1 MNFTSIRKIFYFASL
16 AIFLTSCNK
25 DYFTVGSELFNGEF
39 EDLNSIV
46 FPVFSYQES
55 TVKVATNNLPNVHL
69 GKYNDDYYGALESS
83 FVSQLDISYL
93 PIFGDFSQ
101 QQEQEGSEIDIRVIN
116 EEEVLYAVYLD
127 IPFFNNRNDSDTDGV
142 IDLYDV
148 DPNNSSSDSDL
159 DGISDID
166 ELRAELNPLSN
177 DSDGDGI
184 LDIDD
189 DDNSGYDSQRRVYE
203 IDSIYGNRNASFD
216 LKVYE
221 LTYYLHHLDIENN
234 FEYNAQYFSDQD
246 FYANGFSGQVLHD
259 ENINLNFEEVPILYY
274 QDDPETT
281 VIETDQVEYY
291 ESPRIRV
298 PLNVEFF
305 QRRLMNFEGLDQL
318 KNADNFNHHLRGL
331 IVKADNFSDDL
342 YMLLD
347 ISNAQ
352 VVLEY
357 NYNWYNSKGTENT
370 DDDVIERRKKSN
382 AMPFGGVYVNHY
394 SYQDPN
400 EKVQQVISSSEEGT
414 PSNRIFLQ
422 GPRLTSRIKL
432 FTENEFDLPNVIH
445 ELASQDVIINEANLV
460 LNIDKSAHDVSHDLL
475 PNRLYLYSY
484 NNGATI
490 EDYNKD
496 FTIDYNLASVNAN
509 KYVFGGMLEYDS
521 DNKPDR
527 YKFNITNHVNNIIN
541 KDSLN
546 IDLGLV
552 VNSNIEDIT
561 LRRAFTNPQNNK
573 TLIPTSVIV
582 SPYSVVLYGS
592 HPNDSISFYKRL
604 SLEVLYT
611 KY

>member
-1 MNFTSIRKIFYFASL
+1 MNFTFIRKIFYFASL

-116 EEEVLYAVYLD
+116 EEEVLSAVYLD
-127 IPFFNNRNDSDTDGV
+127 IPFFNNRNDSDSDGV

-184 LDIDD
+184 LDPDD

-259 ENINLNFEEVPILYY
+259 DNINLNLEEVPILYY

-281 VIETDQVEYY
+281 VIETGQVEYY

-357 NYNWYNSKGTENT
+357 NYNWYNSKGTVTT

-432 FTENEFDLPNVIH
+432 FAENEFDLPNVIH

-460 LNIDKSAHDVSHDLL
+460 LNIDKSAHDLSHDLL

-484 NNGATI
+484 NNGATL

-496 FTIDYNLASVNAN
+496 FTIDYNLGSVNAN

-521 DNKPDR
+521 NNKPDR

-573 TLIPTSVIV
+573 TLIPTSVIY

-604 SLEVLYT
+604 SLEILYT

>member
-1 MNFTSIRKIFYFASL
+1 MNFTFIRKIFYFALL

-259 ENINLNFEEVPILYY
+259 DNINLNLEEVPVLYY

-281 VIETDQVEYY
+281 VMETDQVEYY

-357 NYNWYNSKGTENT
+357 NYNWYNSKGTVTT

-432 FTENEFDLPNVIH
+432 FAENEFDLPNVIH

-460 LNIDKSAHDVSHDLL
+460 LNIDKSAHDLSHDLL

-496 FTIDYNLASVNAN
+496 FTIDYNLGSVNAN

-573 TLIPTSVIV
+573 RLIPTSVIV

-604 SLEVLYT
+604 SLEILYT

>member
-25 DYFTVGSELFNGEF
+25 EYFTVGSELYNDEF

-55 TVKVATNNLPNVHL
+55 TAKVATNNLPNVHL

-184 LDIDD
+184 LDPDD

-246 FYANGFSGQVLHD
+246 FYANGFSGQVLYD
-259 ENINLNFEEVPILYY
+259 DNINLNLEEVPVLYY

-281 VIETDQVEYY
+281 VIETGQVEYY

-357 NYNWYNSKGTENT
+357 NYNWYNSKGTVTT

-460 LNIDKSAHDVSHDLL
+460 LNIDKSAHDLSHDLL

-604 SLEVLYT
+604 SLEILYT

>member
-1 MNFTSIRKIFYFASL
+1 MNFTFIRKIFYFALL
-16 AIFLTSCNK
+16 AILLTSCNK

-83 FVSQLDISYL
+83 FVSQFNISYL

-116 EEEVLYAVYLD
+116 EEEVLSAVYLD

-142 IDLYDV
+142 IDLYDI
-148 DPNNSSSDSDL
+148 DPNDSSSDSDL

-184 LDIDD
+184 LDPDD
-189 DDNSGYDSQRRVYE
+189 IDNSGYDSQRRVYE

-221 LTYYLHHLDIENN
+221 LTYYLNHLDVENN
-234 FEYNAQYFSDQD
+234 FEYNAEYFSDQD

-259 ENINLNFEEVPILYY
+259 DNINLNLEEVPTLYY

-281 VIETDQVEYY
+281 VIETGQVEYY

-318 KNADNFNHHLRGL
+318 KNADNFNHHLRGI
-331 IVKADNFSDDL
+331 IVKSDNFSDDL

-352 VVLEY
+352 IVLEY
-357 NYNWYNSKGTENT
+357 NYNFYNSKGTET
-370 DDDVIERRKKSN
+370 LDDDVIERRKKSN
-382 AMPFGGVYVNHY
+382 SMPFGGVYINHY

-400 EKVQQVISSSEEGT
+400 EEVQQVISSSSEGM

-422 GPRLTSRIKL
+422 GSRLTSKIKL
-432 FTENEFDLPNVIH
+432 FAENEFDLPNVIH

-460 LNIDKSAHDVSHDLL
+460 LNIDKSAHDLSHDLL

-484 NNGATI
+484 NNGATL

-496 FTIDYNLASVNAN
+496 FTIDYNLGSVNAN
-509 KYVFGGMLEYDS
+509 KYIFGGMLEYDS
-521 DNKPDR
+521 NNKPDR

-561 LRRAFTNPQNNK
+561 LRRAFTNPQNKK
-573 TLIPTSVIV
+573 TLIPTSVIY

-604 SLEVLYT
+604 SLEILYT

>member
-25 DYFTVGSELFNGEF
+25 EYFIVGSELYNGEF

-55 TVKVATNNLPNVHL
+55 TAKVATNNLPNVHL

-83 FVSQLDISYL
+83 FVSQLDVSYL
-93 PIFGDFSQ
+93 SIFGDFSQ

-127 IPFFNNRNDSDTDGV
+127 IPFFNNRNDKDTDGV

-184 LDIDD
+184 LDPDD
-189 DDNSGYDSQRRVYE
+189 DDNSGYDSQRKVYE

-221 LTYYLHHLDIENN
+221 LTYYLNHFDIENN
-234 FEYNAQYFSDQD
+234 FESYAQYFSDQD

-259 ENINLNFEEVPILYY
+259 DNINLNFEEVPILYY

-281 VIETDQVEYY
+281 VMETDQVEYY

-318 KNADNFNHHLRGL
+318 KNVDNFNHHLRGV

-357 NYNWYNSKGTENT
+357 NYNWYNSQGTVNT

-382 AMPFGGVYVNHY
+382 AIPLGGVSVNHY

-400 EKVQQVISSSEEGT
+400 EEVQQVISSSEEGT

-422 GPRLTSRIKL
+422 GPRLTSKIKL
-432 FTENEFDLPNVIH
+432 FTENEFDLPNVIY

-460 LNIDKSAHDVSHDLL
+460 FNIDKSAHDLSHDLL

-496 FTIDYNLASVNAN
+496 FTIDYNLGSVNAN

-521 DNKPDR
+521 NNKPDR

-573 TLIPTSVIV
+573 RLIPTSVIV

>member
-25 DYFTVGSELFNGEF
+25 EYFIVGSELYNGEF

-55 TVKVATNNLPNVHL
+55 TAKVATNNLPNVHL

-127 IPFFNNRNDSDTDGV
+127 IPFFNNRNDKDSDGV

-184 LDIDD
+184 LDPDD

-246 FYANGFSGQVLHD
+246 FYANGFSGQVLYD
-259 ENINLNFEEVPILYY
+259 DNINLNLEEVPVLYY

-281 VIETDQVEYY
+281 VIETDQIEYY

-357 NYNWYNSKGTENT
+357 NYNWYNSKGTVTT

-432 FTENEFDLPNVIH
+432 FAENEFDLPNVIH

-460 LNIDKSAHDVSHDLL
+460 LNIDKSAHDLSHDLL

-521 DNKPDR
+521 NNKPDR

-573 TLIPTSVIV
+573 RLIPTSVIV

>member
-1 MNFTSIRKIFYFASL
+1 MNFTFIRKIFYFASL

-127 IPFFNNRNDSDTDGV
+127 IPFFNNRNDSDSDGV

-184 LDIDD
+184 LDPDD

-246 FYANGFSGQVLHD
+246 FYANGFSGQVLYD
-259 ENINLNFEEVPILYY
+259 DNINLNLEEVPVLYY

-281 VIETDQVEYY
+281 VIETDQIEYY

-357 NYNWYNSKGTENT
+357 NYNWYNSKGTVTT

-394 SYQDPN
+394 SYQDHN
-400 EKVQQVISSSEEGT
+400 EEVQQVISSSSEGT

-422 GPRLTSRIKL
+422 GPRLTSKIKL
-432 FTENEFDLPNVIH
+432 FAENEFDLPNVIH

-460 LNIDKSAHDVSHDLL
+460 LNIDKSAHDLSHDLL

-484 NNGATI
+484 NNGATL

-496 FTIDYNLASVNAN
+496 FTIDYNLGSVNAN

-521 DNKPDR
+521 NNKPDR

-573 TLIPTSVIV
+573 MLIPTSVIV

-604 SLEVLYT
+604 SLEILYT

>member
-1 MNFTSIRKIFYFASL
+1 MNFTFIRKIFYFALL

-83 FVSQLDISYL
+83 FVSQFNISYL

-116 EEEVLYAVYLD
+116 EEEVLSAVYLD

-142 IDLYDV
+142 IDLYDI
-148 DPNNSSSDSDL
+148 DPNNSDSDSDS

-184 LDIDD
+184 LDPDD
-189 DDNSGYDSQRRVYE
+189 IDNSGYDSQRRVYE

-221 LTYYLHHLDIENN
+221 LTYYLNHLDVENN
-234 FEYNAQYFSDQD
+234 FEYNAEYFSDQD

-259 ENINLNFEEVPILYY
+259 DNINLNLEEVPTLYY

-281 VIETDQVEYY
+281 VIETGQVEYY

-318 KNADNFNHHLRGL
+318 KNADNFNHHLRGI
-331 IVKADNFSDDL
+331 IVKSDNFSDDL

-352 VVLEY
+352 IVLEY
-357 NYNWYNSKGTENT
+357 NYNFYNSKGTET
-370 DDDVIERRKKSN
+370 LDDDVIERRKKSN
-382 AMPFGGVYVNHY
+382 SMPFGGVYVNHY

-400 EKVQQVISSSEEGT
+400 EEVQQVISSSSEGM

-422 GPRLTSRIKL
+422 GSRLTSKIKL
-432 FTENEFDLPNVIH
+432 FAENEFDLPNVIH
-445 ELASQDVIINEANLV
+445 ELSSQDVIINEANLV
-460 LNIDKSAHDVSHDLL
+460 LNIDKSAHDLSHDLL

-484 NNGATI
+484 NNGATL

-496 FTIDYNLASVNAN
+496 FTIDYNLGSVNAS
-509 KYVFGGMLEYDS
+509 KYIFGGMLEYDS
-521 DNKPDR
+521 NNKPDR

-561 LRRAFTNPQNNK
+561 LRRAFTNPQNKK
-573 TLIPTSVIV
+573 TLIPTSVIY

-604 SLEVLYT
+604 SLEILYT

>member
-1 MNFTSIRKIFYFASL
+1 MNFTFIRKIFYFALL

-83 FVSQLDISYL
+83 FVSQFNISYL

-116 EEEVLYAVYLD
+116 EEEVLSAVYLD

-142 IDLYDV
+142 IDLYDI
-148 DPNNSSSDSDL
+148 DPNNSNSDSDS

-184 LDIDD
+184 LDPDD
-189 DDNSGYDSQRRVYE
+189 IDNSGYDSQRRVYE

-221 LTYYLHHLDIENN
+221 LTYYLNHLDVENN
-234 FEYNAQYFSDQD
+234 FEYNAEYFSDQD

-259 ENINLNFEEVPILYY
+259 DNINLNLEEVPTLYY

-281 VIETDQVEYY
+281 VIETGQVEYY

-318 KNADNFNHHLRGL
+318 KNADNFNHHLRGI
-331 IVKADNFSDDL
+331 IVKSDNFSDDL

-352 VVLEY
+352 IVLEY
-357 NYNWYNSKGTENT
+357 NYNFYNSKGTT
-370 DDDVIERRKKSN
+370 TLDDDVIERRKKSN
-382 AMPFGGVYVNHY
+382 SMPFGGVYVNHY

-400 EKVQQVISSSEEGT
+400 EEVQQVISSSSEGT

-422 GPRLTSRIKL
+422 GSRLTSKIKL
-432 FTENEFDLPNVIH
+432 FAENEFDLPNVIH

-460 LNIDKSAHDVSHDLL
+460 LNIDKSAHDLSHDLL

-484 NNGATI
+484 NNGATL

-496 FTIDYNLASVNAN
+496 FTIDYNLGSVNAS
-509 KYVFGGMLEYDS
+509 KYIFGGMLEYDS
-521 DNKPDR
+521 NNKPDR

-561 LRRAFTNPQNNK
+561 LRRAFTNPQNKK
-573 TLIPTSVIV
+573 TLIPTSVIY

-604 SLEVLYT
+604 SLEILYT

>member
-1 MNFTSIRKIFYFASL
+1 MNFTFIRKIFYFALL

-83 FVSQLDISYL
+83 FVSQFNISYL

-116 EEEVLYAVYLD
+116 EEEVLSAVYLD

-142 IDLYDV
+142 IDLYDI
-148 DPNNSSSDSDL
+148 DPNNSDSDSDS

-184 LDIDD
+184 LDPDD
-189 DDNSGYDSQRRVYE
+189 IDNSGYDSQRRVYE

-221 LTYYLHHLDIENN
+221 LTYYLNHLDVENN
-234 FEYNAQYFSDQD
+234 FEYNAEYFSDQD

-259 ENINLNFEEVPILYY
+259 DNINLNLEEVPTLYY

-281 VIETDQVEYY
+281 VIETGQVEYY

-318 KNADNFNHHLRGL
+318 KNADNFNHHLRGI
-331 IVKADNFSDDL
+331 IVKSDNFSDDL

-352 VVLEY
+352 IVLEY
-357 NYNWYNSKGTENT
+357 NYNFYNSKGTET
-370 DDDVIERRKKSN
+370 LDDDVIERRKKSN
-382 AMPFGGVYVNHY
+382 SMPFGGVYINHY

-400 EKVQQVISSSEEGT
+400 EEVQQVISSSSEGM

-422 GPRLTSRIKL
+422 GSRLTSKIKL
-432 FTENEFDLPNVIH
+432 FAENEFDLPNVIH

-460 LNIDKSAHDVSHDLL
+460 LNIDKSAHDLSHDLL

-484 NNGATI
+484 NNGATL

-496 FTIDYNLASVNAN
+496 FTIDYNLGSVNAN
-509 KYVFGGMLEYDS
+509 KYIFGGMLEYDS
-521 DNKPDR
+521 NNKPDR

-561 LRRAFTNPQNNK
+561 LRRAFTNPQNKK
-573 TLIPTSVIV
+573 TLIPTSVIY

-604 SLEVLYT
+604 SLEILYT

>member
-1 MNFTSIRKIFYFASL
+1 MNFTFIRKIFYFALL

-83 FVSQLDISYL
+83 FVSQFNISYL

-116 EEEVLYAVYLD
+116 EEEVLSAVYLD

-142 IDLYDV
+142 IDLYDI
-148 DPNNSSSDSDL
+148 DPNNSDSDSDS

-184 LDIDD
+184 LDPDD
-189 DDNSGYDSQRRVYE
+189 IDNSGYDSQRRVYE

-221 LTYYLHHLDIENN
+221 LTYYLNHLDVENN
-234 FEYNAQYFSDQD
+234 FEYNAEYFSDQD

-259 ENINLNFEEVPILYY
+259 DNINLNLEEVPTLYY

-281 VIETDQVEYY
+281 VIETGQVEYY

-318 KNADNFNHHLRGL
+318 KNADNFNHHLRGI
-331 IVKADNFSDDL
+331 IVKSDNFSDDL

-352 VVLEY
+352 IVLEY
-357 NYNWYNSKGTENT
+357 NYNFYNSKGTET
-370 DDDVIERRKKSN
+370 LDDDVIERRKKSN
-382 AMPFGGVYVNHY
+382 SMPFGGVYVNHY

-400 EKVQQVISSSEEGT
+400 EEVQQVISSSSEGM

-422 GPRLTSRIKL
+422 GSRLTSKIKL
-432 FTENEFDLPNVIH
+432 FAENEFDLPNVIH

-460 LNIDKSAHDVSHDLL
+460 LNIDKSAHDLSHDLL

-484 NNGATI
+484 NNGATL

-496 FTIDYNLASVNAN
+496 FTIDYNLGSVNAS
-509 KYVFGGMLEYDS
+509 KYIFGGMLEYDS
-521 DNKPDR
+521 NNKPDR

-561 LRRAFTNPQNNK
+561 LRRAFTNPQNKK
-573 TLIPTSVIV
+573 TLIPTSVIY

-604 SLEVLYT
+604 SLEILYT

>member
-1 MNFTSIRKIFYFASL
+1 MNFTFIRKIFYFALL

-83 FVSQLDISYL
+83 FVSQFNISYL

-116 EEEVLYAVYLD
+116 EEEVLSAVYLD

-142 IDLYDV
+142 IDLYDI
-148 DPNNSSSDSDL
+148 DPNNSDSDSDS

-184 LDIDD
+184 LDPDD
-189 DDNSGYDSQRRVYE
+189 IDNSGYDSQRRVYE

-221 LTYYLHHLDIENN
+221 LTYYLNHLDVENN
-234 FEYNAQYFSDQD
+234 FEYNAEYFSDQD

-259 ENINLNFEEVPILYY
+259 DNINLNLEEVPTLYY

-281 VIETDQVEYY
+281 VIETGQVEYY

-318 KNADNFNHHLRGL
+318 KNADNFNHHLRGI
-331 IVKADNFSDDL
+331 IVKSDNFSDDL

-352 VVLEY
+352 IVLEY
-357 NYNWYNSKGTENT
+357 NYNFYNSKGTT
-370 DDDVIERRKKSN
+370 TLDDDVIERRKKSN
-382 AMPFGGVYVNHY
+382 SMPFGGVYVNHY

-400 EKVQQVISSSEEGT
+400 EEVQQVISSSSEGT

-422 GPRLTSRIKL
+422 GSRLTSKIKL
-432 FTENEFDLPNVIH
+432 FAENEFDLPNVIH

-460 LNIDKSAHDVSHDLL
+460 LNIDKSAHDLSHDLL

-484 NNGATI
+484 NNGATL

-496 FTIDYNLASVNAN
+496 FTIDYNLGSVNAS
-509 KYVFGGMLEYDS
+509 KYIFGGMLEYDS
-521 DNKPDR
+521 NNKPDR

-561 LRRAFTNPQNNK
+561 LRRAFTNPQNKK
-573 TLIPTSVIV
+573 TLIPTSVIY

-604 SLEVLYT
+604 SLEILYT

>member
-1 MNFTSIRKIFYFASL
+1 MNFTSIRKVFCFTLL

-25 DYFTVGSELFNGEF
+25 EYFTVGSELYSGEF

-55 TVKVATNNLPNVHL
+55 TAKVATNNLPNVHL
-69 GKYNDDYYGALESS
+69 GKYNDDYYGSLESS

-148 DPNNSSSDSDL
+148 DPNNSSSDSDG

-189 DDNSGYDSQRRVYE
+189 DDNSGYDSQRKVYE
-203 IDSIYGNRNASFD
+203 IDSIYGNRNTSFD

-221 LTYYLHHLDIENN
+221 LTYYLNNFDIENN
-234 FEYNAQYFSDQD
+234 FESYAQYFSDQD

-259 ENINLNFEEVPILYY
+259 DNINLNFEEVPILYY

-305 QRRLMNFEGLDQL
+305 QRRLMKFEGLDQL
-318 KNADNFNHHLRGL
+318 KNPDNFNHHLRGI
-331 IVKADNFSDDL
+331 IVKADNLSDDL

-382 AMPFGGVYVNHY
+382 AMPLGGISVNHY

-400 EKVQQVISSSEEGT
+400 EEVQQVISSSAEGT

-422 GPRLTSRIKL
+422 GSRLTSRIKL
-432 FTENEFDLPNVIH
+432 FAENEFDLPNVIH
-445 ELASQDVIINEANLV
+445 ELASQDIIINEANLV
-460 LNIDKSAHDVSHDLL
+460 FNIDKSAHDLPHDLL

-496 FTIDYNLASVNAN
+496 FTIDYNMASVNAN

-521 DNKPDR
+521 NNKPDR

>member
-1 MNFTSIRKIFYFASL
+1 MNFTFIRKIFYFASL

-69 GKYNDDYYGALESS
+69 GKYNDDYYGVLESS
-83 FVSQLDISYL
+83 FVSQFDISYL

-116 EEEVLYAVYLD
+116 EEEVLSAVYLD
-127 IPFFNNRNDSDTDGV
+127 IPFFNNRNDSDSDGV

-184 LDIDD
+184 LDPDD

-221 LTYYLHHLDIENN
+221 LTYYLHHLDVENN

-259 ENINLNFEEVPILYY
+259 DNINLNLEEVPILYY

-281 VIETDQVEYY
+281 VIETGQVEYY

-357 NYNWYNSKGTENT
+357 NYNFYNSKGTATT

-382 AMPFGGVYVNHY
+382 SMPLGGVYVNHY

-400 EKVQQVISSSEEGT
+400 EEVQQVISSSSEGT

-422 GPRLTSRIKL
+422 GPRLTSKIKL
-432 FTENEFDLPNVIH
+432 FAENEFDLPNVIY

-460 LNIDKSAHDVSHDLL
+460 LNIDKSAHDLSHELL

-484 NNGATI
+484 NNGATL

-496 FTIDYNLASVNAN
+496 FTIDYNLGSVNAN

-521 DNKPDR
+521 NNKPDR

-604 SLEVLYT
+604 SLEILYT

>member
-1 MNFTSIRKIFYFASL
+1 MNFTFIKKIFYFASL

-127 IPFFNNRNDSDTDGV
+127 IPFFNNRNDSDSDGV

-184 LDIDD
+184 LDPDD

-221 LTYYLHHLDIENN
+221 LTYYLHQLDVENN
-234 FEYNAQYFSDQD
+234 FEYNAEYFSDQD

-259 ENINLNFEEVPILYY
+259 DNINLNLEEVPILYY

-281 VIETDQVEYY
+281 VIETGQVEYY

-357 NYNWYNSKGTENT
+357 NYNFYNSKGTATT

-382 AMPFGGVYVNHY
+382 SMPLGGVYVNHY

-400 EKVQQVISSSEEGT
+400 EEVQQVISSSSEGT

-422 GPRLTSRIKL
+422 GPRLTSKIKL
-432 FTENEFDLPNVIH
+432 FAENEFDLPNVIY

-460 LNIDKSAHDVSHDLL
+460 LNIDKSAHDLSHELL

-484 NNGATI
+484 NNGATL

-496 FTIDYNLASVNAN
+496 FTIDYNLGSVNAN

-521 DNKPDR
+521 NNKPDR

-604 SLEVLYT
+604 SLEILYT

>member
-1 MNFTSIRKIFYFASL
+1 MNFTFIRKIFYFALL

-83 FVSQLDISYL
+83 FVSQFNISYL

-116 EEEVLYAVYLD
+116 EEEVLSAVYLD

-142 IDLYDV
+142 IDLYDI
-148 DPNNSSSDSDL
+148 DPNNSDSDSDS

-184 LDIDD
+184 LDPDD
-189 DDNSGYDSQRRVYE
+189 IDNSGYDSQRRVYE

-221 LTYYLHHLDIENN
+221 LTYYLNHLDVENN
-234 FEYNAQYFSDQD
+234 FEYNAEYFSDQD

-259 ENINLNFEEVPILYY
+259 DNINLNLEEVPTLYY

-281 VIETDQVEYY
+281 VIETGQVEYY

-318 KNADNFNHHLRGL
+318 KNADNFNHHLRGI
-331 IVKADNFSDDL
+331 IVKSDNFSDDL

-352 VVLEY
+352 IVLEY
-357 NYNWYNSKGTENT
+357 NYNFYNSKGTET
-370 DDDVIERRKKSN
+370 LDDDVIERRKKSN
-382 AMPFGGVYVNHY
+382 SMPFGGVYVNHY

-400 EKVQQVISSSEEGT
+400 EEVQQVISSSSEGT

-422 GPRLTSRIKL
+422 GSRLTSKIKL
-432 FTENEFDLPNVIH
+432 FAENEFDLPNVIH

-460 LNIDKSAHDVSHDLL
+460 LNIDKSAHDLSHDLL

-484 NNGATI
+484 NNGATL

-496 FTIDYNLASVNAN
+496 FTIDYNLGSVNAN
-509 KYVFGGMLEYDS
+509 KYIFGGMLEYDS
-521 DNKPDR
+521 NNKPDR

-561 LRRAFTNPQNNK
+561 LRRAFTNPQNKK
-573 TLIPTSVIV
+573 TLIPTSVIY

-604 SLEVLYT
+604 SLEILYT

>member
-1 MNFTSIRKIFYFASL
+1 MNFTFIRKIFYFALL

-25 DYFTVGSELFNGEF
+25 DYFTVGSELYNGEF

-55 TVKVATNNLPNVHL
+55 TSKVATNNLPHVHL

-184 LDIDD
+184 LDPDD

-246 FYANGFSGQVLHD
+246 FYANGFSGQVLYD
-259 ENINLNFEEVPILYY
+259 DNINLNLEEVPVLYY

-281 VIETDQVEYY
+281 VIETDQIEYY

-357 NYNWYNSKGTENT
+357 NYNWYNSKGTVTT

-432 FTENEFDLPNVIH
+432 FAENEFDLPNVIH

-460 LNIDKSAHDVSHDLL
+460 LNIDKSAHDLSHDLL

-604 SLEVLYT
+604 SLEILYT

>member
-1 MNFTSIRKIFYFASL
+1 MNFTFIRKIFYFALL

-83 FVSQLDISYL
+83 FVSQFNISYL

-116 EEEVLYAVYLD
+116 EEEVLSAVYLD

-142 IDLYDV
+142 IDLYDI
-148 DPNNSSSDSDL
+148 DPNNSDSDSDS

-184 LDIDD
+184 LDPDD
-189 DDNSGYDSQRRVYE
+189 IDNSGYDSQRRVYE

-221 LTYYLHHLDIENN
+221 LTYYLNHLDVENN
-234 FEYNAQYFSDQD
+234 FEYNAEYFSDQD

-259 ENINLNFEEVPILYY
+259 DNINLNLEEVPTLYY

-281 VIETDQVEYY
+281 VIETGQVEYY

-318 KNADNFNHHLRGL
+318 KNADNFNHHLRGI
-331 IVKADNFSDDL
+331 IVKSDNFSDDL

-352 VVLEY
+352 IVLEY
-357 NYNWYNSKGTENT
+357 NYNFYNSKGTT
-370 DDDVIERRKKSN
+370 TLDDDVIERRKKSN
-382 AMPFGGVYVNHY
+382 SMPFGGVYVNHY

-400 EKVQQVISSSEEGT
+400 EEVQQVISSSSEGT

-422 GPRLTSRIKL
+422 GSRLTSKIKL
-432 FTENEFDLPNVIH
+432 FAENEFDLPNVIH

-460 LNIDKSAHDVSHDLL
+460 LNIDKSAHDLSHDLL

-484 NNGATI
+484 NNGATL

-496 FTIDYNLASVNAN
+496 FTIDYNLGSVNAN
-509 KYVFGGMLEYDS
+509 KYIFGGMLEYDS
-521 DNKPDR
+521 NNKPDR

-561 LRRAFTNPQNNK
+561 LRRAFTNPQNKK
-573 TLIPTSVIV
+573 TLIPTSVIY

-604 SLEVLYT
+604 SLEILYT

>member
-1 MNFTSIRKIFYFASL
+1 MNFTFIRKIFYFALL

-83 FVSQLDISYL
+83 FVSQFNISYL

-116 EEEVLYAVYLD
+116 EEEVLSAVYLD

-142 IDLYDV
+142 IDLYDI
-148 DPNNSSSDSDL
+148 DPNNSDSDSDS

-184 LDIDD
+184 LDPDD
-189 DDNSGYDSQRRVYE
+189 IDNSGYDSQRRVYE

-221 LTYYLHHLDIENN
+221 LTYYLNHLDVENN
-234 FEYNAQYFSDQD
+234 FEYNAEYFSDQD

-259 ENINLNFEEVPILYY
+259 DNINLNLEEVPTLYY

-281 VIETDQVEYY
+281 VIETGQVEYY

-318 KNADNFNHHLRGL
+318 KNADNFNHHLRGI
-331 IVKADNFSDDL
+331 IVKSDNFSDDL

-352 VVLEY
+352 IVLEY
-357 NYNWYNSKGTENT
+357 NYNFYNSKGTT
-370 DDDVIERRKKSN
+370 TLDDDVIERRKKSN
-382 AMPFGGVYVNHY
+382 SMPFGGVYVNHY

-400 EKVQQVISSSEEGT
+400 EEVQQVISSSSEGM

-422 GPRLTSRIKL
+422 GSRLTSKIKL
-432 FTENEFDLPNVIH
+432 FAENEFDLPNVIH

-460 LNIDKSAHDVSHDLL
+460 LNIDKSAHDLSHDLL

-484 NNGATI
+484 NNGATL

-496 FTIDYNLASVNAN
+496 FTIDYNLGSVNAN
-509 KYVFGGMLEYDS
+509 KYIFGGMLEYDS
-521 DNKPDR
+521 NNKPDR

-561 LRRAFTNPQNNK
+561 LRRAFTNPQNKK
-573 TLIPTSVIV
+573 TLIPTSVIY

-604 SLEVLYT
+604 SLEILYT